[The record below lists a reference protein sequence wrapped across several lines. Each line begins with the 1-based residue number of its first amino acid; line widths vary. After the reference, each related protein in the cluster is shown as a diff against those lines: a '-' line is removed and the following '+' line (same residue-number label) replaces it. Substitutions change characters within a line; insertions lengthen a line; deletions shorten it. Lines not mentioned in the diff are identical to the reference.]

1 MHKNWAEFLSG
12 YSAPVTELRGVAPE
26 LMKSFGAV
34 AHAAHEPGA
43 VDAKTKELAALAIA
57 VALRCDPCIGY
68 HARAALRNGAT
79 RQEVGE
85 FIGIAVE
92 FCGGP
97 AVYYAA
103 AALEAYDQFA
113 AKAAAPR

>member
-12 YSAPVTELRGVAPE
+12 YSAPVNELRNVAPE
-26 LMKSFGAV
+26 TMHGFGAF
-34 AHAAHEPGA
+34 ARAAHQPGS

-57 VALRCDPCIGY
+57 VALRCDPCIAY
-68 HARAALRNGAT
+68 HVRAALRHGAT

-85 FIGIAVE
+85 FVGIALE
-92 FCGGP
+92 LCGGP
-97 AVYYAA
+97 AVYYGAG
-103 AALEAYDQFA
+103 ALEAYDQFA